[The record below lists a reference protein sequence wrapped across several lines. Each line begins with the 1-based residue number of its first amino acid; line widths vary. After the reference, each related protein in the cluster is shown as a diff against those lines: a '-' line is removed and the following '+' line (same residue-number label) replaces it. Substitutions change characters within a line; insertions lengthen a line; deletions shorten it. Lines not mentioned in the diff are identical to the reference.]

1 MKAIV
6 IGILASFFFA
16 FTFVLNRAMDLEG
29 GSRIWSASLR
39 YYFMVPMLLLIVMYR
54 GNLKQLFQYMKN
66 NPKEW
71 LVWSIVGFGLFYA
84 PLSFVWSVRTR
95 LARCI
100 NMANY
105 NRCRDFVNTIFLR
118 WIHYIK
124 KLPMK
129 ELVMSGIILFGV
141 VLMQVEHA
149 SSLGIRETVLCV
161 VPVLIAAFAYPLGNR
176 KMMQVCKGELDVF
189 QRVLGMT
196 LASLPFWFLL
206 SGYEVST
213 GGLPSNS
220 QVFQCFIVAVSS
232 GLIATV
238 LFFFAT
244 DLVKDDPQKLAT
256 VEATQSGEVLFAL
269 VGELIWLSAPIP
281 SSLSWIGMSLV
292 IIGMI
297 LHSYVA
303 VVVKKRRKNN
313 GVMRLA
319 LFY

>member
-29 GSRIWSASLR
+29 GSWIWSASLR

-84 PLSFVWSVRTR
+84 PLSFAGAFGPGWLVASTWQ
-95 LARCI
+95 I
-100 NMANY
+100 
-105 NRCRDFVNTIFLR
+105 TIVAGILLTPFFAVDLL
-118 WIHYIK
+118 HK

-213 GGLPSNS
+213 GGLPSSS

-303 VVVKKRRKNN
+303 VVVKKEEKIT
-313 GVMRLA
+313 A
-319 LFY
+319 

>member
-1 MKAIV
+1 MKAIA

-29 GSRIWSASLR
+29 GSWIWSASLR

-84 PLSFVWSVRTR
+84 PLSFAGAFGPGWLVASTWQ
-95 LARCI
+95 I
-100 NMANY
+100 
-105 NRCRDFVNTIFLR
+105 TIVAGILLTPFFAADPL
-118 WIHYIK
+118 HK

-149 SSLGIRETVLCV
+149 SSLGIRETILCV

-213 GGLPSNS
+213 GGLPSSS

-281 SSLSWIGMSLV
+281 SSLSWVGMSLV
-292 IIGMI
+292 IVGMI

-303 VVVKKRRKNN
+303 VVVKKEEKIT
-313 GVMRLA
+313 A
-319 LFY
+319 

>member
-1 MKAIV
+1 MKAIAAGV
-6 IGILASFFFA
+6 LASFFFA
-16 FTFVLNRAMDLEG
+16 FTFILNRAMDLQG
-29 GSRIWSASLR
+29 GSWIWSASLR
-39 YYFMVPMLLLIVMYR
+39 YCFMVPLLLIIVMYR
-54 GNLKQLFQYMKN
+54 GNLKQLFQYMKS

-71 LVWSIVGFGLFYA
+71 LLWSIVGFGLFYA
-84 PLSFVWSVRTR
+84 PLSFAGAFGPGWLVASTWQ
-95 LARCI
+95 I
-100 NMANY
+100 
-105 NRCRDFVNTIFLR
+105 TIIAGILLTPLFATNSL
-118 WIHYIK
+118 HK
-124 KLPMK
+124 KIPMK
-129 ELVMSGIILFGV
+129 ELMMSAVILLGV
-141 VLMQVEHA
+141 LLMQVEHA

-161 VPVLIAAFAYPLGNR
+161 VPVIVAAFAYPLGNR

-213 GGLPSNS
+213 NGLPSS
-220 QVFQCFIVAVSS
+220 DQVFQCFIVAISS

-269 VGELIWLSAPIP
+269 LGELIWLSAPFP

-292 IIGMI
+292 VVGMI

-303 VVVKKRRKNN
+303 VVMKKEEKIT
-313 GVMRLA
+313 A
-319 LFY
+319 

>member
-1 MKAIV
+1 
-6 IGILASFFFA
+6 
-16 FTFVLNRAMDLEG
+16 
-29 GSRIWSASLR
+29 
-39 YYFMVPMLLLIVMYR
+39 
-54 GNLKQLFQYMKN
+54 
-66 NPKEW
+66 
-71 LVWSIVGFGLFYA
+71 
-84 PLSFVWSVRTR
+84 
-95 LARCI
+95 
-100 NMANY
+100 
-105 NRCRDFVNTIFLR
+105 
-118 WIHYIK
+118 
-124 KLPMK
+124 
-129 ELVMSGIILFGV
+129 
-141 VLMQVEHA
+141 MQAEHA

-176 KMMQVCKGELDVF
+176 KMMQVCKGI
-189 QRVLGMT
+189 RCIS
-196 LASLPFWFLL
+196 ASTRYDISKFTILVLL

-213 GGLPSNS
+213 GGLPSSS

-303 VVVKKRRKNN
+303 VVVKKRKIT
-313 GVMRLA
+313 A
-319 LFY
+319 

>member
-1 MKAIV
+1 
-6 IGILASFFFA
+6 
-16 FTFVLNRAMDLEG
+16 N
-29 GSRIWSASLR
+29 
-39 YYFMVPMLLLIVMYR
+39 
-54 GNLKQLFQYMKN
+54 
-66 NPKEW
+66 
-71 LVWSIVGFGLFYA
+71 
-84 PLSFVWSVRTR
+84 
-95 LARCI
+95 
-100 NMANY
+100 
-105 NRCRDFVNTIFLR
+105 
-118 WIHYIK
+118 
-124 KLPMK
+124 
-129 ELVMSGIILFGV
+129 
-141 VLMQVEHA
+141 
-149 SSLGIRETVLCV
+149 IR
-161 VPVLIAAFAYPLGNR
+161 
-176 KMMQVCKGELDVF
+176 GELDVF

-213 GGLPSNS
+213 GGLPSGS

-303 VVVKKRRKNN
+303 VVVKKEEKIT
-313 GVMRLA
+313 A
-319 LFY
+319 

>member
-1 MKAIV
+1 MKAIAV
-6 IGILASFFFA
+6 GILASFFFA

-29 GSRIWSASLR
+29 GSWIWSASLR

-84 PLSFVWSVRTR
+84 PLSFAGAFGPGWLVASTWQ
-95 LARCI
+95 I
-100 NMANY
+100 
-105 NRCRDFVNTIFLR
+105 TIVAGILLTPFFAVDPL
-118 WIHYIK
+118 HK

-129 ELVMSGIILFGV
+129 EFFMSGIILCGV

-213 GGLPSNS
+213 SGLPSSS

-244 DLVKDDPQKLAT
+244 DLVKDDLQKLAT

-269 VGELIWLSAPIP
+269 VGELILLSAPIP
-281 SSLSWIGMSLV
+281 SSLSWVGMSLV
-292 IIGMI
+292 IVGMI

-303 VVVKKRRKNN
+303 VVVKKEEKIT
-313 GVMRLA
+313 A
-319 LFY
+319 

>member
-1 MKAIV
+1 
-6 IGILASFFFA
+6 
-16 FTFVLNRAMDLEG
+16 
-29 GSRIWSASLR
+29 
-39 YYFMVPMLLLIVMYR
+39 
-54 GNLKQLFQYMKN
+54 
-66 NPKEW
+66 
-71 LVWSIVGFGLFYA
+71 
-84 PLSFVWSVRTR
+84 
-95 LARCI
+95 
-100 NMANY
+100 
-105 NRCRDFVNTIFLR
+105 
-118 WIHYIK
+118 
-124 KLPMK
+124 
-129 ELVMSGIILFGV
+129 
-141 VLMQVEHA
+141 
-149 SSLGIRETVLCV
+149 
-161 VPVLIAAFAYPLGNR
+161 
-176 KMMQVCKGELDVF
+176 MMQVCKGELDVF

-213 GGLPSNS
+213 GGLPSSS

-269 VGELIWLSAPIP
+269 VGELILLSAPIP

-303 VVVKKRRKNN
+303 VVVKKEEKIT
-313 GVMRLA
+313 A
-319 LFY
+319 

>member
-1 MKAIV
+1 MKAIAV
-6 IGILASFFFA
+6 GILASFFFA

-29 GSRIWSASLR
+29 GSWIWSASLR

-84 PLSFVWSVRTR
+84 PLSFAGAFGPGWLVASTWQ
-95 LARCI
+95 I
-100 NMANY
+100 
-105 NRCRDFVNTIFLR
+105 TIVAGILLTPFFAVDPL
-118 WIHYIK
+118 HK
-124 KLPMK
+124 KLPTK
-129 ELVMSGIILFGV
+129 ELVMSGIILCGV

-213 GGLPSNS
+213 GGLPSSS

-269 VGELIWLSAPIP
+269 VGELILLSAPIP

-303 VVVKKRRKNN
+303 VVVKKEEKIT
-313 GVMRLA
+313 A
-319 LFY
+319 

>member
-1 MKAIV
+1 MKAIAAGV
-6 IGILASFFFA
+6 LASFFFA
-16 FTFVLNRAMDLEG
+16 FTFILNRAMDLQG
-29 GSRIWSASLR
+29 GSWIWSASLR
-39 YYFMVPMLLLIVMYR
+39 YYFMVPLLLIIVMYR
-54 GNLKQLFQYMKN
+54 GNLKQLFQYMKS

-71 LVWSIVGFGLFYA
+71 LLWSIVGFGLFYA
-84 PLSFVWSVRTR
+84 PLSFAGAFGPGWLVASTWQ
-95 LARCI
+95 I
-100 NMANY
+100 
-105 NRCRDFVNTIFLR
+105 TIIAGILLTLLFATNSL
-118 WIHYIK
+118 HK
-124 KLPMK
+124 KIPMK
-129 ELVMSGIILFGV
+129 ELMMSAVILLGV
-141 VLMQVEHA
+141 LLMQVEHA

-161 VPVLIAAFAYPLGNR
+161 VPVIVAAFAYPLGNR

-213 GGLPSNS
+213 NGLPSS
-220 QVFQCFIVAVSS
+220 DQVFQCFIVAISS

-269 VGELIWLSAPIP
+269 LGELIWLSAPFP

-292 IIGMI
+292 VVGMI

-303 VVVKKRRKNN
+303 VVMKKEEKIT
-313 GVMRLA
+313 A
-319 LFY
+319 

>member
-1 MKAIV
+1 MKAIATGV
-6 IGILASFFFA
+6 LASFFFA
-16 FTFVLNRAMDLEG
+16 FTFILNRAMDLQG
-29 GSRIWSASLR
+29 GSWIWSASLR
-39 YYFMVPMLLLIVMYR
+39 YYFMVPLLLIIVMYR
-54 GNLKQLFQYMKN
+54 GNLKQLFQYMKI

-71 LVWSIVGFGLFYA
+71 LLWSIVGFGLFYA
-84 PLSFVWSVRTR
+84 PLSFAGAFGPGWLVASTWQ
-95 LARCI
+95 I
-100 NMANY
+100 
-105 NRCRDFVNTIFLR
+105 TIIAGILLTPLFATNSL
-118 WIHYIK
+118 HK
-124 KLPMK
+124 KIPMK
-129 ELVMSGIILFGV
+129 ELMMSAVILLGV
-141 VLMQVEHA
+141 LLMQVEHA

-161 VPVLIAAFAYPLGNR
+161 VPVIVAAFAYPLGNR

-213 GGLPSNS
+213 NGLPSS
-220 QVFQCFIVAVSS
+220 DQVFQCFIVAISS

-269 VGELIWLSAPIP
+269 LGELIWLSAPFP

-292 IIGMI
+292 VVGMI

-303 VVVKKRRKNN
+303 VVMKKEEKIT
-313 GVMRLA
+313 A
-319 LFY
+319 

>member
-1 MKAIV
+1 
-6 IGILASFFFA
+6 
-16 FTFVLNRAMDLEG
+16 
-29 GSRIWSASLR
+29 
-39 YYFMVPMLLLIVMYR
+39 
-54 GNLKQLFQYMKN
+54 
-66 NPKEW
+66 
-71 LVWSIVGFGLFYA
+71 
-84 PLSFVWSVRTR
+84 
-95 LARCI
+95 
-100 NMANY
+100 
-105 NRCRDFVNTIFLR
+105 
-118 WIHYIK
+118 
-124 KLPMK
+124 MK

-196 LASLPFWFLL
+196 LASLPFWLLL

-213 GGLPSNS
+213 SGLPSSN
-220 QVFQCFIVAVSS
+220 QVFQCFIVAISS

-238 LFFFAT
+238 LFFYAT

-292 IIGMI
+292 IVGMI

-303 VVVKKRRKNN
+303 VVVKKEEKIT
-313 GVMRLA
+313 A
-319 LFY
+319 

>member
-1 MKAIV
+1 MKAIAAGV
-6 IGILASFFFA
+6 LASFFFA
-16 FTFVLNRAMDLEG
+16 FTFILNRAMDLQG
-29 GSRIWSASLR
+29 GSWIWSASLR
-39 YYFMVPMLLLIVMYR
+39 YYFMVPLLIMIVMYR
-54 GNLKQLFQYMKN
+54 GNLKQLFQYMKS

-71 LVWSIVGFGLFYA
+71 LLWSIVGFGLFYA
-84 PLSFVWSVRTR
+84 PLSFAGAFGPGWLVASTWQITIIAGI
-95 LARCI
+95 LLTPFFAI
-100 NMANY
+100 NS
-105 NRCRDFVNTIFLR
+105 L
-118 WIHYIK
+118 HK
-124 KLPMK
+124 KIPMK
-129 ELVMSGIILFGV
+129 ELMMSAVILFGV
-141 VLMQVEHA
+141 LLMQVEHA

-161 VPVLIAAFAYPLGNR
+161 VPVIVAAFAYPLGNR

-213 GGLPSNS
+213 NGLPSS
-220 QVFQCFIVAVSS
+220 DQVFQCFIVAISS

-244 DLVKDDPQKLAT
+244 DLVKDNPQKLAT

-269 VGELIWLSAPIP
+269 LGELIWLSAPFP

-292 IIGMI
+292 VVGMI

-303 VVVKKRRKNN
+303 VVMKKEEKIT
-313 GVMRLA
+313 A
-319 LFY
+319 

>member
-29 GSRIWSASLR
+29 GSWIWSASLR

-84 PLSFVWSVRTR
+84 PLSFAGAFGPGWLVASTWQ
-95 LARCI
+95 I
-100 NMANY
+100 
-105 NRCRDFVNTIFLR
+105 TIVAGILLTPFFAVDPL
-118 WIHYIK
+118 HK

-213 GGLPSNS
+213 GGLPSSS

-238 LFFFAT
+238 LF
-244 DLVKDDPQKLAT
+244 
-256 VEATQSGEVLFAL
+256 
-269 VGELIWLSAPIP
+269 
-281 SSLSWIGMSLV
+281 SLQQ
-292 IIGMI
+292 I
-297 LHSYVA
+297 L
-303 VVVKKRRKNN
+303 
-313 GVMRLA
+313 
-319 LFY
+319 

>member
-1 MKAIV
+1 MKAIAAGV
-6 IGILASFFFA
+6 LASFFFA
-16 FTFVLNRAMDLEG
+16 FTFILNRAMDIQG
-29 GSRIWSASLR
+29 GSWIWSASLR
-39 YYFMVPMLLLIVMYR
+39 YYFMVPLLVMIVMYR

-71 LVWSIVGFGLFYA
+71 LLWSIVGFGLFYA
-84 PLSFVWSVRTR
+84 PLSFAGAFGPGWLVASTWQ
-95 LARCI
+95 I
-100 NMANY
+100 
-105 NRCRDFVNTIFLR
+105 TIIAGILLTPFFATNSL
-118 WIHYIK
+118 HK
-124 KLPMK
+124 KIPMK
-129 ELVMSGIILFGV
+129 ELMMSAVILLGV
-141 VLMQVEHA
+141 LLMQVEQA

-161 VPVLIAAFAYPLGNR
+161 VPVIVAAFAYPFGNR
-176 KMMQVCKGELDVF
+176 KMMQICKGEIDVF

-213 GGLPSNS
+213 NGLPSS
-220 QVFQCFIVAVSS
+220 DQVFQCFIVAISS

-269 VGELIWLSAPIP
+269 LGELIWLSAPFP

-292 IIGMI
+292 VVGMI

-303 VVVKKRRKNN
+303 VVVKKDEKIT
-313 GVMRLA
+313 A
-319 LFY
+319 

>member
-1 MKAIV
+1 MKAIAAGV
-6 IGILASFFFA
+6 LASFFFA
-16 FTFVLNRAMDLEG
+16 FTFILNRAMDLQG
-29 GSRIWSASLR
+29 GSWIWSASLR
-39 YYFMVPMLLLIVMYR
+39 YYFMVPLLVMIVMYR

-71 LVWSIVGFGLFYA
+71 LLWSIVGFGLFYA
-84 PLSFVWSVRTR
+84 PLSFAGAFGPGWLVASTWQ
-95 LARCI
+95 I
-100 NMANY
+100 
-105 NRCRDFVNTIFLR
+105 TIIAGILLTPFFATNSL
-118 WIHYIK
+118 HK
-124 KLPMK
+124 KIPMK
-129 ELVMSGIILFGV
+129 ELMMSAVILLGV
-141 VLMQVEHA
+141 LLMQVEQA

-161 VPVLIAAFAYPLGNR
+161 VPVIVAAFAYPLGNR
-176 KMMQVCKGELDVF
+176 KMMQICKGEIDVF

-213 GGLPSNS
+213 NGLPSS
-220 QVFQCFIVAVSS
+220 DQVFQCFIVAISS

-269 VGELIWLSAPIP
+269 LGELLWLSAPFP

-292 IIGMI
+292 VVGMI

-303 VVVKKRRKNN
+303 VVVKKEEKIT
-313 GVMRLA
+313 A
-319 LFY
+319 